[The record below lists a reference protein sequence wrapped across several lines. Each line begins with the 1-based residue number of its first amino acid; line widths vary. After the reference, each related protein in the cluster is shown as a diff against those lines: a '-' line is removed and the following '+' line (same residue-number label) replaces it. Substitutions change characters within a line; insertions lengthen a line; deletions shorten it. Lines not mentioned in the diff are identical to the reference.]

1 MSHQSSVNTNT
12 PSTRSQALEAKLHHL
27 SKKIEVEQS
36 RPFTKEELL
45 KKMKRKRLHIKE
57 KIEGI
62 N

>member
-1 MSHQSSVNTNT
+1 MKPLPNDIVLRPRFQ
-12 PSTRSQALEAKLHHL
+12 LEL
-27 SKKIEVEQS
+27 SD
-36 RPFTKEELL
+36 TKEELL